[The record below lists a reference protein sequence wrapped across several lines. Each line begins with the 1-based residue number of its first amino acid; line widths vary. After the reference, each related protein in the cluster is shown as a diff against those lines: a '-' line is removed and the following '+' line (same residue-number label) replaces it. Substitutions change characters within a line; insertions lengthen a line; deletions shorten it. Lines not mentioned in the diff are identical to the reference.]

1 MNDHAFEN
9 LVIDQTDEYAYV
21 ITREVYEHFIAAFGD
36 VSPLHMDDAFAR
48 ELGFPGKV
56 MHGSIL
62 NGFISHFVGVILPGR
77 RAILQSVSVEYRA
90 PSFLGDRILL
100 QSKLTQKVE
109 SLRVLILG
117 ITLKNLTREEI
128 AAKAKVQVGFTSR

>member
-9 LVIDQTDEYAYV
+9 LSINQTDEYQYV
-21 ITREVYEHFIAAFGD
+21 ITHEVYEHFIAAFGD

-48 ELGFPGKV
+48 GLGFPGKV

-62 NGFISHFVGVILPGR
+62 NGFISHFVGVVLPGR
-77 RAILQSVSVEYRA
+77 RAILQSVAAEYCA

-109 SLRVLILG
+109 SFRVLTLG

-128 AAKAKVQVGFTSR
+128 VAKAKVQVGFTS